1 MGKSYRCWC
10 PRGQDCKKK
19 NATIAVKQTKKE
31 ARWAVV
37 NHLHSSTCHNLV
49 WGEAEKIV
57 DKDKSCIAS
66 EDDGEDDGGT
76 TVNNTH
82 LLVESDQ
89 VVVDR
94 DELEK
99 IKIAMEACLSVC
111 ERACVVFKDAAS
123 TIEKKLRPRTP
134 RVV

>member
-1 MGKSYRCWC
+1 MGKSVRCWC
-10 PRGQDCKKK
+10 PRGHVCKKK
-19 NATIAVKQTKKE
+19 NATLAVKQTWKD

-37 NHLHSSTCHNLV
+37 NHLNASPLHKIP
-49 WGEAEKIV
+49 WGDAEKIV
-57 DKDKSCIAS
+57 DEDKSCIAS

>member
-1 MGKSYRCWC
+1 M
-10 PRGQDCKKK
+10 KK
-19 NATIAVKQTKKE
+19 TREE
-31 ARWAVV
+31 ARWVV
-37 NHLHSSTCHNLV
+37 VTHLHASSCHSIAWN
-49 WGEAEKIV
+49 EAEGIA
-57 DKDKSCIAS
+57 DKDNSCIAS
-66 EDDGEDDGGT
+66 EDDGVDDGGT
-76 TVNNTH
+76 TVNNTR
-82 LLVESDQ
+82 LLLESDQ

-111 ERACVVFKDAAS
+111 ERACVVFKDVAS